1 LALLLWLATAVVY
14 LPPLQDVFST
24 APVGGA
30 ALLPVVPMPFIVLGA
45 DEARRWVVRR
55 RLAARSEDQCP

>member
-1 LALLLWLATAVVY
+1 VY